1 VVDNAAEGAKLQARI
16 KEINPACDAEMV
28 LVGAGATLTD
38 DATVEDYEALLST
51 LNSSADASSYE
62 DSEYSEITTDSSTAT
77 PASGDD
83 GVHRGAALPF
93 KGVVFMAGLHDD
105 SVIAEKAF
113 SRCVSSSVC
122 FCLCACFGSD
132 GRPDTDPFPY
142 TLTPKTA
149 SSSSRRHCSR
159 ARTSPRASGS

>member
-1 VVDNAAEGAKLQARI
+1 MVDNAAEGAKLQARI

-38 DATVEDYEALLST
+38 EATVEEYEALLST
-51 LNSSADASSYE
+51 LHASADASSYE

-83 GVHRGAALPF
+83 GAHRGGAALPF

-113 SRCVSSSVC
+113 ARCVRACVC
-122 FCLCACFGSD
+122 VCVCVRACWI
-132 GRPDTDPFPY
+132 
-142 TLTPKTA
+142 
-149 SSSSRRHCSR
+149 
-159 ARTSPRASGS
+159 